1 MALTD
6 FYKRQDIRALLHKCE
21 RLRHHIQA
29 AEEPDEEDLEE
40 FLAAQGTIL
49 ALRAEVDSRPVYMR
63 YLKGE
68 KRSTPAWKIRQAAA
82 RRAKGCVA
90 PKDYL
95 AIRRQRALLK
105 RGWKSEEL
113 VAQDV
118 HTVWEAEKGKEL
130 TLRAEKPK
138 RFTMGR
144 KPDVISEAAAAAIA
158 AWVPQPLRWD

>member
-6 FYKRQDIRALLHKCE
+6 FYKRQDIRALLHRCE
-21 RLRHHIQA
+21 KLRNHIQA

-40 FLAAQGTIL
+40 FLEKQGTIL
-49 ALRAEVDSRPVYMR
+49 ALRAEVDQRPVYMR

-68 KRSTPAWKIRQAAA
+68 KRTTPAWKLRQAAA
-82 RRAKGCVA
+82 RRAKGSVA

-95 AIRRQRALLK
+95 AIRRQAALLK

-113 VAQDV
+113 VSQDV
-118 HTVWEAEKGKEL
+118 HSVWEAEKGKEL
-130 TLRAEKPK
+130 ALRAEKPK

-144 KPDVISEAAAAAIA
+144 KPDVISEAAKAAIEN
-158 AWVPQPLRWD
+158 WVPQPLKWD